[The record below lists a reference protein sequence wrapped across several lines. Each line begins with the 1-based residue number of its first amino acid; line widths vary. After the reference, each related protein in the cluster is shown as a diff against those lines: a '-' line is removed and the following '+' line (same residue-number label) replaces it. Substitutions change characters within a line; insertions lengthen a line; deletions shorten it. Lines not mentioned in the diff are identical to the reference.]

1 MIEPD
6 DLLKYGLIPEFIGRL
21 PVVASLHSLSENA
34 LLSILTEPKNALL
47 KQYKK
52 LFILEGVEL
61 DFEDDALNAVVKKAM
76 DRGTGARALRSII
89 EETMLDIMYHLPT
102 RENLVKC
109 ILTKESIL
117 KKKDPVYEYSKQKA
131 TA

>member
-1 MIEPD
+1 
-6 DLLKYGLIPEFIGRL
+6 
-21 PVVASLHSLSENA
+21 LSENA

-52 LFILEGVEL
+52 LFMLEGVEL
-61 DFEDDALNAVVKKAM
+61 DFEDDELNTVVKKAT

-102 RENLVKC
+102 HENLVKC

-117 KKKDPVYEYSKQKA
+117 KKKDPVYEYGKQKA